1 MPGGGYS
8 RQAFCFC
15 PPGAA
20 SVCLALEGVLLAF
33 GVLLLCSGK
42 FSIAKVAERYVRIPG
57 DLGLLPGRSSEKS

>member
-1 MPGGGYS
+1 MSGGGYLGE
-8 RQAFCFC
+8 AFCFC

-42 FSIAKVAERYVRIPG
+42 FSIAKVAE
-57 DLGLLPGRSSEKS
+57 